1 MEQLWSL
8 FEQFH
13 LSENMRLS
21 SSGQD
26 QKDFATYLLSVGDGK
41 VTDALPNELPMAA
54 ETKIP
59 LREELRSSSEST
71 QEFCK
76 EIFPNLG
83 SIVLNGEQSG
93 DKEWYQYLMER
104 AIICPTNKE
113 VDTIN
118 NIMID
123 NFPGEVR
130 GYRSY
135 DKLLEESQAHSHSFP
150 VEYLNT
156 VNVNGVPAHY
166 IKLKKGAPIMLLRNL
181 DPARGHVNGTRYIIR
196 SLHRHVIYAEIA
208 VGPYK
213 GNDIMIP
220 RILFHPKDRSLPIS
234 MERRQFPVRLCFS
247 VTSNKSQGQTLKH
260 VGIYLKQVC
269 SLSNDSF

>member
-1 MEQLWSL
+1 
-8 FEQFH
+8 
-13 LSENMRLS
+13 
-21 SSGQD
+21 
-26 QKDFATYLLSVGDGK
+26 
-41 VTDALPNELPMAA
+41 
-54 ETKIP
+54 
-59 LREELRSSSEST
+59 
-71 QEFCK
+71 
-76 EIFPNLG
+76 
-83 SIVLNGEQSG
+83 
-93 DKEWYQYLMER
+93 MER

-113 VDTIN
+113 VDKIN
-118 NIMID
+118 NHMIES
-123 NFPGEVR
+123 FPGEVHE
-130 GYRSY
+130 YRSY

-181 DPARGHVNGTRYIIR
+181 DPARGHVNGTRYVIK

-247 VTSNKSQGQTLKH
+247 VTSNKSQGQTMKH

-269 SLSNDSF
+269 SLLTLN